1 MRTEQPISAG
11 TWKQVQQVML
21 SIKVDMERWLLLE
34 HSMLTATQVQ
44 TASSKQMDVVESVLL
59 HSYGVLQTAD
69 RRGCERCF
77 VEVLPTLP
85 AAHGCGCQCC
95 SLLRY
100 CTNFK
105 QQTAVGVGTV
115 EASPQLQKADGCG
128 SQHC

>member
-1 MRTEQPISAG
+1 
-11 TWKQVQQVML
+11 ML
-21 SIKVDMERWLLLE
+21 SVEVDVERRLLLE

-44 TASSKQMDVVESVLL
+44 TASSKQMDVMESVLL
-59 HSYGVLQTAD
+59 HSYSVLQTANC
-69 RRGCERCF
+69 GCERHF

-85 AAHGCGCQCC
+85 AAHGCGCQCY

-105 QQTAVGVGTV
+105 KQTGVGVSTV
-115 EASPQLQKADGCG
+115 EASHQLQKADGCG